1 MTLDGNTTQSD
12 LKIQYSPY
20 QCPKILFAR
29 NGKANSQIH
38 MVVKEISNT
47 IIIISHE
54 KEEQS
59 WRIHTF

>member
-38 MVVKEISNT
+38 MELRETLNSPKSLET
-47 IIIISHE
+47 
-54 KEEQS
+54 EEQ
-59 WRIHTF
+59 I